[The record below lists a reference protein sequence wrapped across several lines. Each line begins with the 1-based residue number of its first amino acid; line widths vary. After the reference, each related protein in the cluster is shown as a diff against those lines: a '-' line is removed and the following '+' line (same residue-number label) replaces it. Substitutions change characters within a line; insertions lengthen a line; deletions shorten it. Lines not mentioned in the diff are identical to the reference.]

1 MIATVFFYQN
11 YGAVIAVINTQFKN
25 LFNMSRCRKQRERE
39 KPQKA
44 SRAILKQ
51 FVQQI
56 LILLRI
62 KIAFEPDKIVWLIFI
77 SGIFKSRC
85 KIPGKLPN
93 PEIIY
98 NLRKG

>member
-1 MIATVFFYQN
+1 MIATGFFFTKTTVLLLQSS
-11 YGAVIAVINTQFKN
+11 INN
-25 LFNMSRCRKQRERE
+25 LKTRCRKQRERE

-62 KIAFEPDKIVWLIFI
+62 KIAFEPDKIVWLIVI